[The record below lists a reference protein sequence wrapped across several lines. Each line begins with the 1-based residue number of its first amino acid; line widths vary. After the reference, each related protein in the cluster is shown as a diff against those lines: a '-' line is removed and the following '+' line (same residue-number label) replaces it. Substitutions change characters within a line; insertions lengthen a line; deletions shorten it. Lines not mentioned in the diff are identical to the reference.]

1 MESDETFTRKQIQG
15 RFEKLFG
22 RKMTAE
28 ERASLFLP
36 PDDNEQS
43 GKAVQPSPEGDWI
56 NASSISPHKLNPR
69 PVHFLAY
76 RVGGIFLVREIGQR
90 DVEWMVAQPLLNLP
104 DVDASVEPSRG
115 ARLAES
121 V

>member
-43 GKAVQPSPEGDWI
+43 GKAVQPSPEGD
-56 NASSISPHKLNPR
+56 
-69 PVHFLAY
+69 
-76 RVGGIFLVREIGQR
+76 
-90 DVEWMVAQPLLNLP
+90 
-104 DVDASVEPSRG
+104 
-115 ARLAES
+115 
-121 V
+121 